1 VALNLKNLRIKTQ
14 ALLST
19 RENTNIS
26 EGFEEITEA
35 MAERLTD
42 QIPELIKGIDSL
54 QENTGASQYH
64 KIELQKW
71 IDNKN
76 AELLNLKE
84 TVNERKYSYLGTL
97 SDDARVRLA
106 ECHPVWMINFNLHL
120 EQIQDL
126 IAIHKGEII
135 IVQCF
140 MGTDILR
147 YLKIFYYAT
156 DGNVLTI
163 NSNINSKHV
172 GHELS
177 VKHRVN
183 VRQNNITDRH
193 TGEYFFQS
201 LPEGHAQWTF
211 TGNRWGFDSNIL
223 WLDFGKRND
232 AKLTVSN
239 LTDNVTT
246 SIDTYNHFQMCALPE
261 L

>member
-1 VALNLKNLRIKTQ
+1 MALNLKNLRIKTQ
-14 ALLST
+14 ALLLT
-19 RENTNIS
+19 RENANIP

-42 QIPELIKGIDSL
+42 QIPAFIKRIDSL
-54 QENTGASQYH
+54 RGNTGASQHH

-84 TVNERKYSYLGTL
+84 TISERKYTHLGTL
-97 SDDARVRLA
+97 PDDARVRLA
-106 ECHPVWMINFNLHL
+106 EHHPVWMIDFNLHL

-126 IAIHKGEII
+126 MAIHKDESTV
-135 IVQCF
+135 VQCLLE
-140 MGTDILR
+140 TDILR
-147 YLKIFYYAT
+147 CLKIFYYAS

-163 NSNINSKHV
+163 SSNLCSQRV
-172 GHELS
+172 SHELS
-177 VKHRVN
+177 VKHSAN
-183 VRQNNITDRH
+183 VRQNNITDRL

-211 TGNRWGFDSNIL
+211 TGNRWGIDNNIL

-232 AKLTVSN
+232 KRPTAS
-239 LTDNVTT
+239 
-246 SIDTYNHFQMCALPE
+246 SRAG
-261 L
+261 